1 MPVIQGNT
9 TLFAN
14 VNQAVVKNIYDGGA
28 VLTVSFC
35 NTGTTIAYINVA
47 VSNSQNAPVASQY
60 LIYNLPLTGYQVFD
74 RSSII
79 VGSGQYLVVS
89 ASNNNVVCQA
99 YGVTGDLVTSTNDIV
114 VQTPS
119 ANSFTGRMIS
129 LGTNANSSTA
139 TLVPYYAVGSITTF
153 TNASTVPSSFSTALS
168 WNSYTISATKG
179 TIAMIIDGYAGNVA
193 TTTDGIT
200 YTAQATLSPNAQPQN
215 FWSGIQTDGTTW
227 VALFGGSSNASTT
240 AAYSTNNGSSWS
252 YVTTPSGKWTSLAYG
267 GGTFLTVSAI
277 NGGGT
282 MYSTNAGASW
292 TGGGNQTSG
301 PSSAQ
306 NVWNYNLIY
315 AGGSLAAFYM
325 LREGTNQIQVSYTSS
340 GISWSSNTYYTATG
354 LSGGTGIYAAWGNGK
369 FVVVQPGNTASYTS
383 TDGVT
388 WIQNIGAFSANVNGI
403 YFTSLAYLNSR
414 YVATTENYSSYT
426 AGTWISYDGVNWVQ
440 GGSTTGIGYGGV
452 LTSLSS

>member
-1 MPVIQGNT
+1 MCIR
-9 TLFAN
+9 
-14 VNQAVVKNIYDGGA
+14 
-28 VLTVSFC
+28 
-35 NTGTTIAYINVA
+35 
-47 VSNSQNAPVASQY
+47 
-60 LIYNLPLTGYQVFD
+60 D
-74 RSSII
+74 R
-79 VGSGQYLVVS
+79 
-89 ASNNNVVCQA
+89 
-99 YGVTGDLVTSTNDIV
+99 
-114 VQTPS
+114 
-119 ANSFTGRMIS
+119 
-129 LGTNANSSTA
+129 
-139 TLVPYYAVGSITTF
+139 
-153 TNASTVPSSFSTALS
+153 
-168 WNSYTISATKG
+168 
-179 TIAMIIDGYAGNVA
+179 
-193 TTTDGIT
+193 
-200 YTAQATLSPNAQPQN
+200 
-215 FWSGIQTDGTTW
+215 
-227 VALFGGSSNASTT
+227 
-240 AAYSTNNGSSWS
+240 
-252 YVTTPSGKWTSLAYG
+252 
-267 GGTFLTVSAI
+267 
-277 NGGGT
+277 
-282 MYSTNAGASW
+282 YSTNAGASW